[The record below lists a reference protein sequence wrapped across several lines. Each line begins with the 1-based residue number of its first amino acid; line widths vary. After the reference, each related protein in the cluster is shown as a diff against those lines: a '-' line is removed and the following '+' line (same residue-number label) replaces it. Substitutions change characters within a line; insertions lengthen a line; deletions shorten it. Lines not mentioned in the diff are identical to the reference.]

1 MELILT
7 VGAIPLVARI
17 WNDVVA
23 QTWVKIKEETSYYG
37 VSSDDRHDD
46 GQYVARRYV
55 RICTTRFCYDA
66 IPHIRRQ
73 TFNIGINY
81 VIIGDI
87 IWQ

>member
-1 MELILT
+1 MASLL
-7 VGAIPLVARI
+7 RI
-17 WNDVVA
+17 MASLQMIAN
-23 QTWVKIKEETSYYG
+23 
-37 VSSDDRHDD
+37 DD
-46 GQYVARRYV
+46 GQFVARRYV